1 MPHAAHDNMSR
12 SRVPQVAPMSNQ
24 SDSKSLHQSTAT
36 TSSHP
41 TTPTAK
47 DRKSRNAR
55 GPGVG
60 AYGSLG
66 RGAAGRVPLHR
77 RGTSS
82 KYESLEDLLKEAGYK
97 ETRIFTPE
105 SDRNTKA
112 RGAGNSYDSD
122 GALQHGRALK
132 SSLRGGVGAFVGFF
146 TGLVA
151 SKVED
156 NVGTSGRIAGPE
168 YTAPASPSPSPYPS
182 RPAQHRQSSAS
193 SISVNRNQHQ
203 HQLARNNSSTQLSSS
218 MESLP
223 HWNPQSEQSG
233 VSSRNS
239 VYARPGQRS
248 TPYVYGPGYV
258 QASTSSLRLQVETI
272 PESPSNPSSS
282 HSHRNSYTRHPVRPP
297 NRPANLRVP
306 PPLGGAGALL
316 RHIASESSLLPERP
330 QSTPPSSASR
340 LTFLQHED
348 DFQSNRTSVLARNEA
363 KHSWL
368 QSVART
374 MLLGVPHSSDP
385 PYTTSTR
392 DSSRKDD
399 FSHSSINPDVSRRP
413 GLSRTV
419 SNQSYRRPPPTINL
433 SNQHSPISERPPA
446 NWGSTSDLL
455 PSRNA
460 LVKRTLHRSAS
471 TQSGRLGTSSANNLL
486 APPSLSR
493 LSLQRSAQS
502 EGEVSRARVIVR
514 SAPGSRANSRVRQSG
529 PVRGQSKNNKGG
541 SAVNDDNY
549 DDSTPE
555 DMFKKLMAERQRELR
570 LARRGR
576 PKGKG
581 KRVDDLDLPVLAKT
595 KVEGDIWGM
604 RRRNDG
610 SSRRE
615 GKGADEKGAKIL
627 PTKHDVPNVR
637 DRRDSEATIMERRG
651 RDKTR
656 ENRYV
661 SGWGMQLPSPSPSPK
676 RAHSPLPPHSPA
688 SSLSHSVSIRDSS
701 SSSSAHRHVQDGAS
715 SGLAEDEDDSS
726 NGDTSDSS
734 EDGVEIDLAR
744 ILVPAK
750 RQSSIRSLR
759 RHLAT
764 QPRMT
769 AAPPLPSHG
778 PYSRDDDS
786 SHSSRA
792 SAMRRH
798 VLPNRSEEH
807 ASRDAGPASS

>member
-1 MPHAAHDNMSR
+1 MSR
-12 SRVPQVAPMSNQ
+12 SRVPQVPSMSNQ
-24 SDSKSLHQSTAT
+24 PGSKSLHQSTAT
-36 TSSHP
+36 TTSHP
-41 TTPTAK
+41 TTPTPK
-47 DRKSRNAR
+47 DRKSRNTR

-112 RGAGNSYDSD
+112 RGAGNPYDSD

-156 NVGTSGRIAGPE
+156 NAGASGHVAGPE
-168 YTAPASPSPSPYPS
+168 YTTPASPSPSPYPS

-203 HQLARNNSSTQLSSS
+203 HQLARNSSSTQLSSS

-239 VYARPGQRS
+239 AYARHGQRS
-248 TPYVYGPGYV
+248 SPYVYGPGYV

-282 HSHRNSYTRHPVRPP
+282 HSHRNSYARQSARPH

-306 PPLGGAGALL
+306 HPLGGAGALL

-374 MLLGVPHSSDP
+374 MLLGVPPSSDTP
-385 PYTTSTR
+385 HATSTK
-392 DSSRKDD
+392 DSPGGEG
-399 FSHSSINPDVSRRP
+399 FSPSSINPDLSRRP

-455 PSRNA
+455 PSRNT

-471 TQSGRLGTSSANNLL
+471 TQSGRLGTPPASNLL

-493 LSLQRSAQS
+493 LGLQRSAQS
-502 EGEVSRARVIVR
+502 EGEVSRARVVVR
-514 SAPGSRANSRVRQSG
+514 SAPGSRANSRVRQAGST
-529 PVRGQSKNNKGG
+529 RGQSKNKGG
-541 SAVNDDNY
+541 SAMPNDDY
-549 DDSTPE
+549 DELTPE
-555 DMFKKLMAERQRELR
+555 DMFKKLMAERQKELR

-604 RRRNDG
+604 RRHNDAEAK
-610 SSRRE
+610 RE
-615 GKGADEKGAKIL
+615 GKGADEKGAKTL
-627 PTKHDVPNVR
+627 PTKHDGPNVR
-637 DRRDSEATIMERRG
+637 DRRDSEVTIMERRG

-656 ENRYV
+656 ENRYI
-661 SGWGMQLPSPSPSPK
+661 SGWGMQLPSPSPSPQ
-676 RAHSPLPPHSPA
+676 RTHSPLTLHSPA
-688 SSLSHSVSIRDSS
+688 SSLSHSVSIRESS
-701 SSSSAHRHVQDGAS
+701 SSSSARRHTHDSAS

-734 EDGVEIDLAR
+734 EDGAEIDLAR

-764 QPRMT
+764 QPRM
-769 AAPPLPSHG
+769 AAPPLPIHG
-778 PYSRDDDS
+778 PFSRDDGRER
-786 SHSSRA
+786 SSRTPL
-792 SAMRRH
+792 MRRH
-798 VLPNRSEEH
+798 VGLSSRSEEY
-807 ASRDAGPASS
+807 ASRDAGSPSS